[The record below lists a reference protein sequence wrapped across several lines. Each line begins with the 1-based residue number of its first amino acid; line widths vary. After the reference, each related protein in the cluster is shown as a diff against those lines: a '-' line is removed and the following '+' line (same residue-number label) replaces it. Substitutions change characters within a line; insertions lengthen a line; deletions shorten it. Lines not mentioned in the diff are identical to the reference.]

1 MPGGWIQGKPVT
13 ALMRQLMHEARDEG
27 VVVVE
32 GAKEFYAS
40 LILRR
45 WGWLESTRVGDGT
58 HILRLTRRGHSVLDG
73 EQRPDE

>member
-13 ALMRQLMHEARDEG
+13 ALMRQLMQEARGEG
-27 VVVVE
+27 AVVVG
-32 GAKEFYAS
+32 GAREFYAA

-58 HILRLTRRGHSVLDG
+58 HILRLTRRGHHVLERDAAG
-73 EQRPDE
+73 

>member
-1 MPGGWIQGKPVT
+1 MQGKPVT

-27 VVVVE
+27 AVVVE
-32 GAKEFYAS
+32 GAREFYAS

-58 HILRLTRRGHSVLDG
+58 HILKLTRRGHNVLDG
-73 EQRPDE
+73 ERDAAG